1 MASLEDALTE
11 IRAALLRPG
20 LIRAVGSGQR
30 RGATP
35 SCERVTLRP
44 VAVKAGERWQ
54 VVTEDGQRPTTVLV
68 PVGDEATVGK
78 LLAEPFG
85 SWVVE
90 TIDGTVRLQA
100 TKKGAI
106 VHRSGPPAAGPS
118 LEHDRVKDHLLDPG
132 DPLFDVIGGN
142 AAKRRQVDAF
152 LRHLPTDISAPL
164 KVADLGCGN
173 AYLTFAAYA
182 YLSSLGLDVSL
193 TGVDV
198 REDQRERN
206 TALAEKL
213 GWGDRVRFVAGTIA
227 DVQIEPPD
235 MVLAL
240 HACDTAT
247 DDALARAVHWQ
258 SKWVLAA
265 PCCHKDISRQ
275 LRQHKPGLLTAHG
288 ILRERFADVLTDA
301 LRAGLLRENGYEVEV
316 VEFIDSA
323 HTPRNALIRAVLRGS
338 LESDPELAALME
350 QWQVTPALSHKLA
363 AVS

>member
-1 MASLEDALTE
+1 M
-11 IRAALLRPG
+11 AALEEALGELRDLLREPG

-35 SCERVTLRP
+35 AYERVTVRP
-44 VAVKAGERWQ
+44 VVVKAGDRWQ
-54 VVTEDGQRPTTVLV
+54 VVTEDGQRPTTSTVS
-68 PVGDEATVGK
+68 PGDPAVIDK

-85 SWVVE
+85 SWIVE
-90 TIDGTVRLQA
+90 TPSGTVRLQA

-106 VHRSGPPAAGPS
+106 LHRSSALGS
-118 LEHDRVKDHLLDPG
+118 VTLEHDRPKEHLLDPG

-152 LRHLPTDISAPL
+152 LRHLPTQVSAPL
-164 KVADLGCGN
+164 HVADLGCGN
-173 AYLTFAAYA
+173 AYLTFAAYG
-182 YLSSLGLDVSL
+182 YLSSLGLDVRL
-193 TGVDV
+193 TGIDV
-198 REDQRERN
+198 REDQRARN
-206 TALAEKL
+206 TAIAGQL

-227 DVQIEPPD
+227 DAQIESPD

-247 DDALARAVHWQ
+247 DDALARAVEWK
-258 SKWVLAA
+258 SKWILAA

-275 LRQHKPGLLTAHG
+275 LRQHKPSLLTSQG

-301 LRAGLLRENGYEVEV
+301 LRAGLLREQGYDVDV

-323 HTPRNALIRAVLRGS
+323 HTPRNALIRAVHKGRQ
-338 LESDPELAALME
+338 ETDPELAALME
-350 QWQVTPALSHKLA
+350 QWQVTPALSRLLPGPR
-363 AVS
+363 